1 MTSALEHKSAL
12 GTSYVTLAGETYEL
26 RPTLRAAQQIEA
38 RFGGLRA
45 AIIAVDGWS
54 IDGVA
59 GVLHAVSETTR
70 PLDAVKQQVFEEGVA
85 SVARQLIPVL
95 AALMNPRGVTED
107 PKTPTT

>member
-12 GTSYVTLAGETYEL
+12 GTSYVTLCGETYEV

-45 AIIAVDGWS
+45 AAIAIDSYS
-54 IDGVA
+54 INGVA
-59 GVLHAVSETTR
+59 QIMHAVSETTK
-70 PLDAVKQQVFEEGVA
+70 PLAEIERQVFEEGVA
-85 SVARQLIPVL
+85 LVAKQLSPVIL
-95 AALMNPRGVTED
+95 ALLNPRGQSLD